1 MNLKGLL
8 QNPWLQTSSFIVFIS
23 WKNEKN
29 LNMHALYAVE
39 NRKLNWKEAQ
49 IVT

>member
-8 QNPWLQTSSFIVFIS
+8 QSSSFIVFIL
-23 WKNEKN
+23 KKKKKN
-29 LNMHALYAVE
+29 LNMHALNAVE
-39 NRKLNWKEAQ
+39 KRKLNWKEAQ